1 MNSLE
6 FIEKL
11 IKETELSIRHWE
23 KQLENYP
30 NEEVFTICLNKR
42 KEELQN
48 LFQIK
53 AELEAWEVIK
63 KELKLTVKADKHKY
77 EFVYYWL
84 IYHPYEL
91 LEIEKQ
97 DYEIIKKALGGK

>member
-11 IKETELSIRHWE
+11 IKETERSIRHWE
-23 KQLENYP
+23 MQLENYP
-30 NEEVFTICLNKR
+30 NEEVLTICLNKR

-53 AELEAWEVIK
+53 TEIEAWDVVK
-63 KELKLTVKADKHKY
+63 KYTDYQDGDRFNCIPEGFYSIEPIRGKD
-77 EFVYYWL
+77 FL
-84 IYHPYEL
+84 IVR
-91 LEIEKQ
+91 
-97 DYEIIKKALGGK
+97 KALEVKDE